1 MESLFIFTLWILVS
15 IVFVGYIIGSIVNYI
30 SDKKDRAWCRKHP
43 KFIEMESF
51 YESMLHKVVE
61 QIEKVRKLKHLI
73 DLDKS
78 QLEYINDNHPSY
90 KIVLNSIEQNKE
102 QIRICEL
109 NILQLREQ
117 IDGYMAAHPD
127 ALKEIENDKRLY
139 ESWAMAI
146 CNNKKEIEEIK
157 RFYGSEEYEG

>member
-1 MESLFIFTLWILVS
+1 MENLFIFTLS
-15 IVFVGYIIGSIVNYI
+15 IIIFIVVAGYIIGSIVNCI
-30 SDKKDRAWCRKHP
+30 FDKKDRAWCRKHP
-43 KFIEMESF
+43 KFIEMKNF
-51 YESMLHKVVE
+51 YESIIHKVVE
-61 QIEKVRKLKHLI
+61 QEKEVSKLRCLI
-73 DLDKS
+73 DSDKS

-127 ALKEIENDKRLY
+127 ALEEIKDDKRLC

-146 CNNKKEIEEIK
+146 CSNKKEIEGIK
-157 RFYGSEEYEG
+157 RLYGSGDKK